1 MEKILFSEQ
10 ELLIL
15 KELLK
20 EKIEYPEDSNTLYE
34 EYEFELMED
43 MKKRI
48 DEQGRRNLRPTTSK
62 KCVCGPQP
70 QQKE

>member
-1 MEKILFSEQ
+1 MEKIQFSEQ

-43 MKKRI
+43 MKNRI
-48 DEQGRRNLRPTTSK
+48 DEQGRRNLRPTASE

-70 QQKE
+70 HEKQ